1 MNAYKKT
8 TKEGLNPLPQLQ
20 QPKHMK
26 FSHALHF
33 ALLGLAA
40 AGHANAQLAAVEPAQ
55 PEKPGKVVAT
65 ATADAQQEN
74 TLATAGSAKTQL
86 AAVEPAGS
94 EKPGKIGLPAEGD
107 TQQGDV
113 PAPVPAKPET
123 APVLP
128 TVVIK
133 DTTVAPYVAKNT
145 TTATKTDTPII
156 EIPQSISV
164 ITRRELDA
172 RGVQFFTEA
181 LRYVPGVAVDQFGFN
196 GQGFEYL
203 SMRGFSVQTTANFR
217 DNLNQAA
224 TGLFFGAFITDP
236 YALERVDVL
245 RGPSSVMFGR
255 GDAGGIV
262 NRVTKLPTAA
272 PIREVELQYG
282 SFGRKRVAADFGL
295 ANESGTLMFRL
306 VTSALDTDTQVVF
319 PNTNGASA
327 GIKRFYIAPSVTWR
341 PSEKT
346 SITLFGDILNNRAGA
361 GAFYPAA
368 PSGAPTN
375 VLQGDPGFSRYS
387 TNQASFSYKLEHHFN
402 QTWTIRQN
410 FRYQSQSGNFRDLTS
425 AGYSEDPGDPIGTL
439 LRSSAI
445 YTEKI
450 NQTVLDTHVQGKLS
464 TGPVNHT
471 VLVGIDWNRMNS
483 SALNFADFINA
494 PSLNIFNPVYFQAVP
509 LPTQLFVDGK
519 QRLDQVGFYIQDQ
532 IKYQKWVLTL
542 SGRHDRISNNST
554 AQITY
559 LTPPDDPFQNF
570 HTKDSAYTGRAG
582 LTYLFS
588 NGIAPYASYSQSFLP
603 QAGLTD
609 GRPFDPTRASQYE
622 VGIKYQPVGT
632 RSLFTV
638 ALFDL
643 TKTNALTPNPA
654 VSSFANQFIQV
665 GEIRSRGA
673 ELEARAEI
681 YRGLNFIGAFTYND
695 VRVRE
700 GAEGTVGK
708 MPIRIPNTTTSGWL
722 DYNLGALNIGWLNGF
737 GIGGGVRYV
746 GRVFNDE
753 ENTSTTR
760 SFTLFDAMLRYD
772 RGPWRFSIVANNVFN
787 EKYYSTMSGGNFFRG
802 TDRTVYGTLKLQF

>member
-1 MNAYKKT
+1 MKAYTKT
-8 TKEGLNPLPQLQ
+8 NKGLKQRKHAVLARALQ
-20 QPKHMK
+20 CV
-26 FSHALHF
+26 FLTLSVTAY
-33 ALLGLAA
+33 
-40 AGHANAQLAAVEPAQ
+40 AQ
-55 PEKPGKVVAT
+55 
-65 ATADAQQEN
+65 AQQ
-74 TLATAGSAKTQL
+74 
-86 AAVEPAGS
+86 AGS
-94 EKPGKIGLPAEGD
+94 E
-107 TQQGDV
+107 
-113 PAPVPAKPET
+113 PVKPEKKEGTT
-123 APVLP
+123 APTEASTPNDKAPLTRNVEAAILP

-133 DTTVAPYVAKNT
+133 DTAATAPYVAKNT

-181 LRYVPGVAVDQFGFN
+181 LRYVPGVVVDTFGFN

-203 SMRGFSVQTTANFR
+203 GMRGFNVQTTANFR

-224 TGLFFGAFITDP
+224 TGIFFGAFITDP
-236 YALERVDVL
+236 YALERIDVL

-295 ANESGTLMFRL
+295 SNDDGTLMFRL
-306 VTSALDTDTQVVF
+306 VTSALDTGTQVSF

-327 GIKRFYIAPSVTWR
+327 EIKRFYIAPSLTWR

-368 PSGAPTN
+368 PTGDSFGSFSNTPTN
-375 VLQGDPGFSRYS
+375 AVQGDPGFSRYS

-410 FRYQSQSGNFRDLTS
+410 FRYQSQSGNFRDLTAIGYLPDDTSGILQRS
-425 AGYSEDPGDPIGTL
+425 ALST
-439 LRSSAI
+439 
-445 YTEKI
+445 TEKI
-450 NQTVLDTHVQGKLS
+450 DQTVLDTHLQGRLS

-471 VLVGIDWNRMNS
+471 MLVGIDWNRMNS
-483 SALNFADFINA
+483 TALKFVGDA
-494 PSLNIFNPVYFQAVP
+494 PSLNVFNPAYFQPVAT
-509 LPTQLFVDGK
+509 PTSLDTDAK
-519 QRLDQVGFYIQDQ
+519 QRLDQVGFYVQDQ

-542 SGRHDRISNNST
+542 SGRHDRISNNTIATIT
-554 AQITY
+554 ALDPSPI
-559 LTPPDDPFQNF
+559 PFQN
-570 HTKDSAYTGRAG
+570 KDSAYTGRAG

-588 NGIAPYASYSQSFLP
+588 NGISPYASYSQSFLP
-603 QAGLTD
+603 QAGLAD
-609 GRPFDPTRASQYE
+609 GAPFNPTRASQYE
-622 VGIKYQPVGT
+622 VGIKYQPVGS
-632 RSLFTV
+632 RNLFTV

-643 TKTNALTPNPA
+643 TKTNVLTPNPN

-695 VRVRE
+695 VKILD
-700 GAEGTVGK
+700 GSDGTVGK
-708 MPIRIPNTTTSGWL
+708 MPIRVPNTTTSGWL
-722 DYNLGALNIGWLNGF
+722 DYNLGALNIDWLRGF

-772 RGPWRFSIVANNVFN
+772 LGPWRFSIVANNLFN
-787 EKYYSTMSGGNFFRG
+787 QKYYSATGGGNFFRG
-802 TDRTVYGTLKLQF
+802 TERTVYGTLKLQF